1 MKKHLVRYLLGA
13 ACVLLFVGHGA
24 KFWQLPFFSVLD
36 GYLYDVRVRMS
47 TPGGKD
53 ERIVIVDLDEK
64 SLAEIGRWPWGRDVV
79 SVQALMAFL
88 HAWSCETK
96 STDGA

>member
-13 ACVLLFVGHGA
+13 ACLLLFVGHGA

-79 SVQALMAFL
+79 AELV
-88 HAWSCETK
+88 
-96 STDGA
+96 